1 MEQCYVPSSLPNPCS
16 LLFSSTRREA
26 LVLPSALSAANGK
39 GANQTRKSAPV
50 PGSVPSS
57 KPADTTPAGWTA
69 RLGAAPALPIPAQQT
84 RALPFPVCVTA
95 ASVSPRREA
104 AAPIPPK
111 AHHGLYSLV
120 LYFFF

>member
-1 MEQCYVPSSLPNPCS
+1 MEPCYVPWSLPNPCS
-16 LLFSSTRREA
+16 LLFSSTRCEA

-69 RLGAAPALPIPAQQT
+69 RLGAAPALPIAARET
-84 RALPFPVCVTA
+84 RALPFPVRVTA

-104 AAPIPPK
+104 AEPIPPK
-111 AHHGLYSLV
+111 AHHGLSS
-120 LYFFF
+120 